1 MMKNEQICL
10 SVPAPVSFVLSRLRR
25 SGFPAY
31 LVGGCVRDALMGRA
45 PGDYDVTTAARPDEM
60 LRVFA
65 DCRVVETGLKHG
77 TLTVVREGMNVEV
90 TTYRVDGAY
99 SDGRRPDSV
108 SFADRLSD
116 DLSRRDFTVNA
127 MAYAPGDLDEDGDA
141 DSPDRG
147 LTELF
152 GGREDLERRVIRCVG
167 RAEERFSEDGLRIL
181 RALRFASVLRFEC
194 DPECAAA
201 VRSMAPMLD
210 KISRERIYAELT
222 KLLGGANAGDVLS
235 SFAPVFARILPPL
248 TEDAVTRAASVFRKN
263 AAEAAGSDPLPYA
276 VRYAVLLDSLPEAD
290 AARAMDSLK
299 PSRDEKRGVL
309 NLLARRE
316 WRMTENARYDV
327 LALMRDNGDE
337 FPEILARFLRLTG
350 RMGEEDESAI
360 RREAASI
367 LEGDDCRRTAQLA
380 VDGRDLGAMGFRG
393 AEIGE
398 TLRSLL
404 DRVMRGELANE
415 GDALLEEARR
425 IRP

>member
-1 MMKNEQICL
+1 MNFNRIRL
-10 SVPAPVSFVLSRLRR
+10 DIPDPVGFVLRKLRAA
-25 SGFPAY
+25 GFPAY
-31 LVGGCVRDALMGRA
+31 LVGGCVRDALMGRV

-127 MAYAPGDLDEDGDA
+127 MAYAPGDEDGDA

-147 LTELF
+147 LTDLF

-210 KISRERIYAELT
+210 RISRERIYAELT

-248 TEDAVTRAASVFRKN
+248 TEDAVTRAAEIFRKN
-263 AAEAAGSDPLPYA
+263 AAESAPEIDPLPYA
-276 VRYAVLLDSLPEAD
+276 VRYAVLLDSLSEAD

-327 LALMRDNGDE
+327 LALMRDNGDD
-337 FPEILARFLRLTG
+337 FPETLARFLRLTG

-367 LEGDDCRRTAQLA
+367 LEGDACRRTSQLA

-398 TLRSLL
+398 TLRLLL